1 MANGKKSILDNS
13 GKIRLVKWLMQNE
26 ASLQG
31 WTIQA
36 ITDRV
41 SKELKISLAV
51 STVKRTIDDGE
62 LGIKYKRANGG
73 APPMAQLFG
82 RVDRLEEA
90 LQKLCVTVG
99 LNPMDIMPP
108 KNQDNDE

>member
-1 MANGKKSILDNS
+1 MANGKKNILDNS

-41 SKELKISLAV
+41 SKELKITLAV
-51 STVKRTIDDGE
+51 STVKRTIDDGD
-62 LGIKYKRANGG
+62 LGIRYKRANGG
-73 APPMAQLFG
+73 APPMAQLFK

-90 LQKLCVTVG
+90 LQKLCIAVG
-99 LNPMDIMPP
+99 ISPNDVLPP
-108 KNQDNDE
+108 KDEDAGE